1 VSKRF
6 FLKKE
11 AKTFARLSPGSPRQP
26 RKSVLVPFFKTEL
39 FLLPFAP
46 IKRTP
51 ERMKYLAALLLLS
64 GTAQAADYG
73 AFLTSQFATSQGRLD
88 IAASQILTALAADP
102 GSIELQKDAFA
113 LAVLAGRPDAAA
125 LAAELPQNPLA
136 QLVMADAQVTSGH
149 WPAAELAFA
158 ELPHDSMLGVLQP
171 VLLAWSQQAQ
181 GLTDKALDTLQQG
194 MSGEHMTA
202 FYKLHAALIA
212 DVAHRDG
219 LADRLYS
226 QVAADMDQPNVRL
239 AQILASWQARNG
251 HKDKARALIESL
263 VRSLPELA
271 ISRESL
277 LASIA
282 APQIADPAS
291 GIAEAYAGM
300 AGALRQEKQSG
311 EVPPMMLQLALR
323 LQPQLTEANLLAA
336 ELAGTDKRWLL
347 AADALGRISATDPL
361 AAVVALHRATYL
373 ARAGKTEEAQS
384 ILERLI
390 AAHPDRPE
398 PQSDLG
404 DLFVGQ
410 KKFGDAILAYTRAI
424 ELTPSPLRTD
434 WPLFYARGAAYQ
446 RAHDWPRAEADMKQA
461 LRLDPNQA
469 IVLNFLGFSY
479 AEQNRNLTEAHD
491 MIQRAL
497 DQRPNDGEI
506 VDSLGWVVLRQGDVK
521 QAVRLLERAAEL
533 DPSDPTITGHLGDA
547 YWDAGRHI
555 EAADQ
560 WRRALV
566 LNPEPEDAVRIEA
579 RLKSAGN

>member
-1 VSKRF
+1 LVLF
-6 FLKKE
+6 FKKE
-11 AKTFARLSPGSPRQP
+11 HAFYLAQRKTFMR
-26 RKSVLVPFFKTEL
+26 F
-39 FLLPFAP
+39 
-46 IKRTP
+46 
-51 ERMKYLAALLLLS
+51 LAALLLMT

-73 AFLTSQFATSQGRLD
+73 AFLTSQFAASQGRIG
-88 IAASQILTALAADP
+88 IAAHEILTALAADN
-102 GSIELQKDAFA
+102 GNIELQKDAFA
-113 LAVLAGRPDAAA
+113 LAVLAGRPEAAD
-125 LAAELPQNPLA
+125 LAARLPENPLA
-136 QLVMADAQVTSGH
+136 QLVLADAQASAGH
-149 WPAAELAFA
+149 WQAAELAYA

-194 MSGEHMTA
+194 INGEHMA
-202 FYKLHAALIA
+202 GFYKLHAALIA

-219 LADRLYS
+219 LADRLYA

-251 HKDKARALIESL
+251 HADKARATIEAL
-263 VRSLPELA
+263 VRALPELA
-271 ISRESL
+271 ISRQSL
-277 LASIA
+277 LASVA

-300 AGALRQEKQSG
+300 AGAMHQQKQDG
-311 EVPPMMLQLALR
+311 EVAPMLLQLALN
-323 LQPQLTEANLLAA
+323 LQPRLTEANLLDA
-336 ELAGTDKRWLL
+336 EIASGDKRWGL
-347 AADALGRISATDPL
+347 AAAALGRVPATDPL

-373 ARAGKTEEAQS
+373 NRAGHADEAQS

-404 DLFVGQ
+404 DLFIGE
-410 KKFGDAILAYTRAI
+410 KKYADAIPAYTRAI
-424 ELTPSPLRTD
+424 ELTTDPSKAD
-434 WPLFYARGAAYQ
+434 WPLYYARGAAYQ
-446 RAHDWPRAEADMKQA
+446 RVHDWPRAEADMKQA

-469 IVLNFLGFSY
+469 IVLNFLGFSW
-479 AEQNRNLTEAHD
+479 AEQNRNLPEAHD

-555 EAADQ
+555 EAQDQ

-566 LNPEPEDAVRIEA
+566 LNPDPEDAVRIEA
-579 RLKSAGN
+579 RLKSAGE

>member
-1 VSKRF
+1 
-6 FLKKE
+6 
-11 AKTFARLSPGSPRQP
+11 
-26 RKSVLVPFFKTEL
+26 
-39 FLLPFAP
+39 
-46 IKRTP
+46 
-51 ERMKYLAALLLLS
+51 MKFLAALLLLS

-73 AFLTSQFATSQGRLD
+73 AFLTSQFATTQGRID
-88 IAASQILTALAADP
+88 IAASEILAALAADP

-113 LAVLAGRPDAAA
+113 LAVLAGRPEAAT
-125 LAAELPQNPLA
+125 LAAGLPENPLA
-136 QLVMADAQVTSGH
+136 QLVMADAHASAGR
-149 WPAAELAFA
+149 WNEAELAYA
-158 ELPHDSMLGVLQP
+158 ELPHDSMLTVLQP

-194 MSGEHMTA
+194 ISGEHMTA

-219 LADRLYS
+219 LADRLYN
-226 QVAADMDQPNVRL
+226 QVAGDMDQPNVRL

-251 HKDKARALIESL
+251 HPDKARATIETL
-263 VRSLPELA
+263 VRALPELG
-271 ISRESL
+271 ISRQAM
-277 LASIA
+277 LASVA

-300 AGALRQEKQSG
+300 AGALRQDKQAG
-311 EVPPMMLQLALR
+311 EVSPMLLQLALR

-336 ELAGTDKRWLL
+336 ETAGTEKQWGR

-373 ARAGKTEEAQS
+373 ARAGKRDEAQS

-390 AAHPDRPE
+390 SAHPDRPE
-398 PQSDLG
+398 PQSELG
-404 DLFVGQ
+404 DLFVGEQ
-410 KKFGDAILAYTRAI
+410 KFGDALPAYTRAI
-424 ELTPSPLRTD
+424 ELTPNPAKAD
-434 WPLFYARGAAYQ
+434 WPLFYARGATYQ
-446 RAHDWPRAEADMKQA
+446 RVHDWPRAEADMKQA
-461 LRLDPNQA
+461 LLLDPNQA
-469 IVLNFLGFSY
+469 VVLNFLGFSY